1 MENIKITAAKR
12 MAAQLQSMGFKFMI
26 VGEGETI
33 AVNGEFEYNVPV
45 PFGEVSKYM
54 DGQIANM
61 KPGDVVRVPY
71 GKYPPRKVANAASSR
86 ANALFGNGNYVTHKE
101 DTYVEILCLHRD
113 DMNNDK

>member
-33 AVNGEFEYNVPV
+33 AVNGEFEYNTPV
-45 PFGEVSKYM
+45 PHGEVSKYM
-54 DGQIANM
+54 DEHIANM
-61 KPGDVVRVPY
+61 RPGDVVKVPY
-71 GKYPPRKVANAASSR
+71 GKYPPRKIANAASSR
-86 ANALFGNGNYVTHKE
+86 AHILFGNSNYVTHKE

-113 DMNNDK
+113 DIGNN